1 LDAVFFLVL
10 AAAFFTLGA
19 AVFGAL
25 VGLAAFTAVFAFF
38 GATFFTVVFFGLAT
52 AVEDFLTGA

>member
-1 LDAVFFLVL
+1 MVAVFFLVL

-25 VGLAAFTAVFAFF
+25 AGLAAFTVVLAFF
-38 GATFFTVVFFGLAT
+38 GAAFLAVVFLGLAT
-52 AVEDFLTGA
+52 AVEAFFTGA